1 MWVLGSTHN
10 NKQVNI
16 IFEDEN
22 YINVGDEIEMLVT
35 DLISKLS
42 PTKIS

>member
-16 IFEDEN
+16 IFGDEN
-22 YINVGDEIEMLVT
+22 YIDVGDELEMLVT
-35 DLISKLS
+35 VLISKLS